1 MESNKVIETIG
12 LIKYFYNP
20 VKFQVIKDID
30 LSIDHGEF
38 VSIEGRSGSG
48 KSTLLYLLSTMDTDY
63 EGQLLIHNELVTGQP
78 DKNLAKIRNEKIGFV
93 FQFHYLLPEYN
104 VLGNVMLPGFKLGKY
119 SNEELEYRA
128 IGHLKTLGIE
138 KHALKKTNQLSG
150 GEKKR
155 VAIARALIN
164 DPLIIMGDEPTG
176 NLDKKNGD
184 IVFDIFKTLTQEFN
198 QTILIVTHDIDFASK
213 TDRIITMEDGRV
225 IF

>member
-12 LIKYFYNP
+12 LMKYFYDP
-20 VKFQVIKDID
+20 VKFQVIKGVD
-30 LSIDHGEF
+30 LSIDHGDF
-38 VSIEGRSGSG
+38 VSIEGRSGCG

-78 DKNLAKIRNEKIGFV
+78 DKNLARIRNEKIGFV

-119 SNEELEYRA
+119 SNEELEHRA

-150 GEKKR
+150 GEKQR

-225 IF
+225 IS